1 MKESVLG
8 KDFSMRKL
16 IFLFAVLVL
25 GAGLLACSG
34 KSRTVRVSA
43 GQIQG
48 GSSRP
53 ELEYLKA
60 VNSATP
66 PKDPQLLFLLMGA
79 YANANLQVEGAE
91 FLSARLDEFGPRL
104 SDPQRALYLSAI
116 GLLRAQHA
124 SSVSLLHRI
133 GYVKDTIAKLDQA
146 KRLSGGQIFVVNWIS
161 GVVRAQLPGFLHQ
174 KQAAQN
180 DLTWCAANIAKAPD
194 IGWLREVDFRLG
206 TLALADGDQAK
217 AQDYL
222 RQSGYKSF
230 EKPVVL
236 TTPFS
241 EDTLSGHA
249 FVSRRVAEIVPSRV
263 YALSGFEFTEYY
275 FVVSDDRRELIGID
289 AGTRADSAKT
299 AYEALRAYAP
309 NLPELTTIF
318 ITHSH
323 WDHIGGQTYFRG
335 LNPKPRFYARSNYQE
350 EIAGETN
357 GPESIAKHFF
367 GERFNLDDVRSFK
380 PDATI
385 DRPTELKIGGTRVD
399 LIPVHGGETH
409 DAMFIH
415 LPDLGVL
422 FVGDFIMPYLG
433 APFVVEGDFQGLL
446 DAIDI
451 VVQKNPRYM
460 LHGHEPLTRNFSS
473 PDMLAQLKTD
483 LSWLRDQVLTAIRRG
498 DTRAAIHQANL
509 IPPGLLTG
517 RADALL
523 PYLILR
529 EHVIDRLYH
538 QNVGYWRADLEG
550 LDYLSDSDR
559 AELLVDYLGLSE
571 KQLVRAVEN
580 MAADGKYELAASL
593 LESASA
599 RFGRTESI
607 AKAERLVYLKLM
619 EKYQNT
625 DPFKYI
631 LYSAKIGAQTPAMA
645 ASK

>member
-1 MKESVLG
+1 MQ
-8 KDFSMRKL
+8 KL
-16 IFLFAVLVL
+16 IFLFAVLVV
-25 GAGLLACSG
+25 GAGLLACFPID
-34 KSRTVRVSA
+34 RTVRGSVDHTRS
-43 GQIQG
+43 

-60 VNSATP
+60 VNSAAP

-79 YANANLQVEGAE
+79 YANANQQVEGAE
-91 FLSARLDEFGPRL
+91 FFSARLNEFGPRL
-104 SDPQRALYLSAI
+104 SDPQKALYLSAI

-124 SSVSLLHRI
+124 SSVSLFRRI
-133 GYVKDTIAKLDQA
+133 GYVKDTIAQLDEA
-146 KRLSGGQIFVVNWIS
+146 KRLSGGQIFVVTWVS
-161 GVVRAQLPGFLHQ
+161 GVVRAQLPGFFHQ
-174 KQAAQN
+174 KQAAED
-180 DLTWCAANIAKAPD
+180 DLTWCAANVAKAPD

-206 TLALADGDQAK
+206 TLALADRNQAK
-217 AQDYL
+217 AQEYL
-222 RQSGYKSF
+222 RQSGFKSF
-230 EKPVVL
+230 DKPVVL

-249 FVSRRVAEIVPSRV
+249 FVSPRIAEIIPGRV

-309 NLPELTTIF
+309 NLPALTTIF

-323 WDHIGGQTYFRG
+323 WDHIGGQAYFRG
-335 LNPKPRFYARSNYQE
+335 LNPRPRFYARSNYQE
-350 EIAGETN
+350 EIAGELDAP
-357 GPESIAKHFF
+357 GSIAKHVF
-367 GERFNLDDVRSFK
+367 GERFNVEDVRNFK

-385 DRPTELKIGGTRVD
+385 DRPTELKIGGTRIE

-415 LPDLGVL
+415 LPDLRVL

-433 APFVVEGDFQGLL
+433 APFAVEGDFQGLL
-446 DAIDI
+446 DAIDV

-473 PDMLAQLKTD
+473 PDMLAQLKID
-483 LSWLRDQVLTAIRRG
+483 LGWLRDQVLAAIRRG
-498 DTRAAIHQANL
+498 DARARIHRANL

-517 RADALL
+517 RPDVLL

-529 EHVIDRLYH
+529 EHAIDRLYH
-538 QNVGYWRADLEG
+538 QNVGYWQADLEG
-550 LDYLSDSDR
+550 LDHLGDSDR
-559 AELLVDYLGLSE
+559 AELFVDYLGLSE
-571 KQLVRAVEN
+571 KRLVAAAEQ
-580 MAADGKYELAASL
+580 MAGDGKYELAASL
-593 LESASA
+593 LKSSEA
-599 RFGRTESI
+599 RFGPTESI
-607 AKAERLVYLKLM
+607 IKVKRLVYLKLM

-631 LYSAKIGAQTPAMA
+631 LYSSKIGAQTPAMV